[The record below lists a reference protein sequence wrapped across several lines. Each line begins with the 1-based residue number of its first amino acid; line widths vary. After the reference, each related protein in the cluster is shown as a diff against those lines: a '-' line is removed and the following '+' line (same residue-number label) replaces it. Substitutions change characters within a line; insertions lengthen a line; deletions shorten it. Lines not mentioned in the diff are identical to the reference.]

1 MKTSLVVLS
10 MLVSAGLSACGTRTE
25 LLDAR
30 ATETP
35 GDSGTGGTSGAGG
48 TGGTSGAAGSPDA
61 GGPGYSQ
68 TQLALGSYHTCS
80 VRYDGRVVCWGGNQQ
95 GQLGDGTNEARTTP
109 VRVPLPAAAVQA
121 LTAGFRHTCAA
132 LVTGEVYCWGENTD
146 GQVSPDGESIVTSP
160 VRVPIDGLGFASV
173 NGLAAGEYHTCA
185 ALADGR
191 LICWGSNR
199 QGQLGIGPSTADAP
213 PREVPLPG
221 PASQVSAGDFFT
233 CAIVNAEG
241 KNGVWCFGQNHY
253 GQLGDGTNEDSSSP
267 VRALLDDSVQWIDA
281 GGFFVIASLQGEG
294 YPPLYGWGENGS
306 GQLGPDVG
314 GATSVPTKITPSW
327 NLVDWSAGL
336 SHACAVRWHDEPP
349 WETLCWGTNGQGQL
363 GDGTLTSR
371 AEPRA
376 VKGDFE
382 ALVVEAGLLHTCAES
397 LEGGAYCWGSNEF
410 GQLGD
415 GTTIDRTVPVQV
427 SGL

>member
-1 MKTSLVVLS
+1 MKTSPLVLS
-10 MLVSAGLSACGTRTE
+10 MLVSAGLLACGARTD

-61 GGPGYSQ
+61 GPGYSQ

-80 VRYDGRVVCWGGNQQ
+80 VRYDGRLLCWGGNQQ
-95 GQLGDGTNEARTTP
+95 GQLGDGTKDARALP
-109 VRVPLPAAAVQA
+109 VQVPLPAASVTA

-146 GQVSPDGESIVTSP
+146 GQVSPDAESIATSP
-160 VRVPIDGLGFASV
+160 VRVPIDGVGFAGVS
-173 NGLAAGEYHTCA
+173 GLAAGEYHTCA
-185 ALADGR
+185 VLADGR
-191 LICWGSNR
+191 LVCWGSNR
-199 QGQLGIGPSTADAP
+199 QGQLGIGSSTLDAP
-213 PREVPLPG
+213 PTDVPLPG
-221 PASQVSAGDFFT
+221 PASYVSAGDFFT
-233 CAIVNAEG
+233 CAMVNHGGTSE
-241 KNGVWCFGQNHY
+241 VWCFGQNHY

-267 VRALLDDSVQWIDA
+267 VRALLDAPVQRIDA
-281 GGFFVIASLQGEG
+281 GGFFVIASLQFEDVL
-294 YPPLYGWGENGS
+294 PPLYGWGENGS
-306 GQLGPDVG
+306 GQLGPDIG
-314 GATSVPTKITPSW
+314 DEISVPTPMTPSW

-336 SHACAVRWHDEPP
+336 SHACAVRWHDGPP

-363 GDGTLTSR
+363 GDGTLSSR

-376 VKGDFE
+376 VKADFE
-382 ALVVEAGLLHTCAES
+382 AVIVEAGLLHTCAES

-415 GTTIDRTVPVQV
+415 GTTIDRTVPVRV